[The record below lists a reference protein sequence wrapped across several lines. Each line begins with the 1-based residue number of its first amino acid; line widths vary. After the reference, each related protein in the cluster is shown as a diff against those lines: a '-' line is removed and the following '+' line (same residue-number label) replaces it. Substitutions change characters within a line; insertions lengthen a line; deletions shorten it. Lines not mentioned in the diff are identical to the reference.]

1 MNTIHSVASVA
12 SVGSDSPVSPVGWS
26 RRGRTVQASR
36 FKVYG
41 LETGVLCVLKRV
53 EGLGLTLQASV

>member
-1 MNTIHSVASVA
+1 MNTIHSVA

-36 FKVYG
+36 FKVYD
-41 LETGVLCVLKRV
+41 LETRVLCVLKRV